1 MDKERGR
8 VRVRHLVLMV
18 RVRVGVGG
26 GLMSIT
32 NIVLT
37 KIEVQGCETCV
48 ACTRTHMHTQKS
60 LIITTESKLSELG
73 LYHADR

>member
-18 RVRVGVGG
+18 RVRVEVGG
-26 GLMSIT
+26 VMSIT

-37 KIEVQGCETCV
+37 KIDVQGCETCV

-60 LIITTESKLSELG
+60 QIITIQSKLSELG
-73 LYHADR
+73 LSSC